1 MKHSQLVI
9 AAYAIKMLMQSE
21 AISDTLQVPLE
32 YPFLQDAINAAQ
44 EGDVIEV
51 AAGQYDSATIYTFS
65 PCTLTIQARSVDGK
79 IDDVDIS
86 VLRVETGNCANIT
99 ISGLMIDY
107 LYVQNN
113 GTTLNADMCTIGRFD
128 QRDLSNF
135 SASNSFFGALDTHEI
150 RSGAVASFQ
159 NCTSNLNFYG
169 WLCENADVSF
179 HDCAFNVENMSQPC
193 IRNGG
198 SDMRL
203 SGCDLSSTGVTTFA
217 NCIRSYTQN
226 GSNPDLELSNVNIS
240 GFGGTAISHIGN
252 AGTISITGCTIE
264 NNSGGGNDPGGINII
279 RATSVEITNTT
290 IQNNQSPLLGGGL
303 RMDTVQSA
311 SILNCAISN
320 NSADNYGGG
329 ILISESNVSIQGT
342 QVCGN
347 FPDQIS
353 GQWEDL
359 GQNVIQT
366 FCPCPDCNN
375 NGISDCE
382 DVGTG
387 SSSDLNGNNIPDEC
401 DPDCDSD
408 GFPDFI
414 EIDQGELDCNRNG
427 VPDFCEVFLEEGN
440 DTNTNGIHDDCES
453 DCNANGVF
461 DFIDISN
468 ADSIDS
474 DENGIPDECDQCA
487 NSPDCNQNGE
497 PDACEIIFGGTVDIN
512 MNLVPDECECVCD
525 VVPNGS
531 VDFSD
536 AILVISSWGPCAAPC
551 PADIVADGEVR
562 YEDLIRVFSNWG
574 PCP

>member
-1 MKHSQLVI
+1 
-9 AAYAIKMLMQSE
+9 MQSE
-21 AISDTLQVPLE
+21 AISDTLYVPLE
-32 YPFLQDAINAAQ
+32 YPFLQDAVNAAQ

-51 AAGQYDSATIYTFS
+51 SAGEYSSATINGSTQ
-65 PCTLTIQARSVDGK
+65 CTMTIQARTVDGVG
-79 IDDVDIS
+79 DDVIIS
-86 VLRVETGNCANIT
+86 ALQVSVGNCSNISA
-99 ISGLMIDY
+99 SGLTIGDLQVTNTNTVLNISSCSISR
-107 LYVQNN
+107 LY
-113 GTTLNADMCTIGRFD
+113 TCCDAILNATDCMFEFTEAD
-128 QRDLSNF
+128 S
-135 SASNSFFGALDTHEI
+135 EI
-150 RSGAVASFQ
+150 TSGAAASFQ
-159 NCTSNLNFYG
+159 NCTFEHIGQG
-169 WLCENADVSF
+169 WK
-179 HDCAFNVENMSQPC
+179 
-193 IRNGG
+193 IRNGSTASFMDCSFNFISMYQFGFDNSYSELQIMNSELTGNMSPYAGILNSGQG
-198 SDMRL
+198 SSSL
-203 SGCDLSSTGVTTFA
+203 PSLDLFDVK
-217 NCIRSYTQN
+217 
-226 GSNPDLELSNVNIS
+226 IS
-240 GFGGTAISHIGN
+240 GFSAGISHQTPSGFVL
-252 AGTISITGCTIE
+252 ADGCTIE
-264 NNSGGGNDPGGINII
+264 NNSGPGNLSGGIYISGSQDVSLNNTII
-279 RATSVEITNTT
+279 R
-290 IQNNQSPLLGGGL
+290 NNQSSELGGGL
-303 RMDTVQSA
+303 YITSA
-311 SILNCAISN
+311 NSVSIRNCEISN
-320 NSADNYGGG
+320 NTADNYGGG
-329 ILISESNVSIQGT
+329 MLISASNVTIEGT
-342 QVCGN
+342 QICSN
-347 FPDQIS
+347 LPDQVS
-353 GQWEDL
+353 GLWEDL
-359 GQNVIQT
+359 GGNIESE

-382 DVGTG
+382 DIGTG

-487 NSPDCNQNGE
+487 DSPDCNQNGE
-497 PDACEIIFGGTVDIN
+497 ADACEIVFGDTVDIN

>member
-9 AAYAIKMLMQSE
+9 AAYAVSMLIRSESIADIIK
-21 AISDTLQVPLE
+21 VPLE
-32 YPFLQDAINAAQ
+32 YPFIQDAIDAAQ

-51 AAGQYDSATIYTFS
+51 AEGQYFTTTINTTS
-65 PCTLTIQARSVDGK
+65 PCTLTIQARSGNGK
-79 IDDVDIS
+79 IDKVNIS
-86 VLRVETGNCANIT
+86 SLRVENGNCSNIS
-99 ISGLMIDY
+99 ISGLEVDV
-107 LYVQNN
+107 LEVSNN
-113 GTTLNADMCTIGRFD
+113 GTSLNANMCTFRRIFAAD
-128 QRDLSNF
+128 DISLSV
-135 SASNSFFGALDTHEI
+135 SNSRIESTSNDGTSVFEYVT
-150 RSGAVASFQ
+150 ASFESCLFNHERRGWYFLGSSMSFNDCSFIFNSMIEDAIQ
-159 NCTSNLNFYG
+159 NYSSELKILNS
-169 WLCENADVSF
+169 DV
-179 HDCAFNVENMSQPC
+179 
-193 IRNGG
+193 
-198 SDMRL
+198 
-203 SGCDLSSTGVTTFA
+203 SSTGNSTRRGIVNFG
-217 NCIRSYTQN
+217 IPSI
-226 GSNPDLELSNVNIS
+226 ELSNVNIR
-240 GFGGTAISHIGN
+240 GFRGTAIN
-252 AGTISITGCTIE
+252 YDAPTGTISITECAIE
-264 NNSGGGNDPGGINII
+264 DNFGDPGSVNII
-279 RATSVEITNTT
+279 GAKSIELNNTT
-290 IQNNQSPLLGGGL
+290 IQNNQSSTLGGGL
-303 RMDTVQSA
+303 RITGTGSV
-311 SILNCAISN
+311 SISDCVISN

-329 ILISESNVSIQGT
+329 ILISESNVSIQDT

-347 FPDQIS
+347 VPDQIS
-353 GQWEDL
+353 GQWQDL
-359 GQNVIQT
+359 GQNVVET

-382 DVGTG
+382 DIGTG
-387 SSSDLNGNNIPDEC
+387 SSSDLNSNNIPDEC

-440 DTNTNGIHDDCES
+440 DTNSNGIHDDCES
-453 DCNANGVF
+453 DCNKNGVF

-468 ADSIDS
+468 ANSVDS

-497 PDACEIIFGGTVDIN
+497 ADACEIVFGDTVDIN

-536 AILVISSWGPCAAPC
+536 AILVISSWGPCASPC